1 MMLSRLFLLSTAAL
15 VLVVS
20 AARADEAR
28 TIFDE
33 KVAPGVSFK
42 LTNVTGDVKV
52 GRSSTDKLQI
62 IAQVIPSGSNAPHIV
77 PTVQK
82 GDGWIAVCSRD
93 VDSRPEP
100 VCTGEVHR
108 EWSKGRN
115 DSTRVDYTVA
125 IPDGLATKIV
135 NVNGQIIAKG
145 VRADLDAVN
154 VNGNVELETTGPA
167 KAVTVNGSVKAIA
180 GKVDGKTKFATVNG
194 DIDVT
199 LPPNCDTEI
208 SASTTHGTIV
218 SDLPLK
224 RHEIG
229 PLASAKGTL
238 GSGTSQLSAA
248 TVNGDIKL
256 KQSK

>member
-1 MMLSRLFLLSTAAL
+1 MMLPRVLLSTAAL
-15 VLVVS
+15 TLVVS

-33 KVAPGVSFK
+33 KVASGVVFK
-42 LTNVTGDVKV
+42 VTNVTGDVKV
-52 GRSSTDKLQI
+52 SRSATDKLQVV
-62 IAQVIPSGSNAPHIV
+62 AQVIPSGSNAPHIV

-93 VDSRPEP
+93 ADTRPEP

-108 EWSKGRN
+108 EWSKGKS
-115 DSTRVDYTVA
+115 DSTRVDYTIA

-135 NVNGQIIAKG
+135 NVNGQIVARG
-145 VRADLDAVN
+145 VRAELDAVN
-154 VNGNVELETTGPA
+154 VNGDVELETTGPA
-167 KAVTVNGSVKAIA
+167 KAVTVNGSVRAIA

-194 DIDVT
+194 NIDVT
-199 LPPNCDTEI
+199 LPPGCDAEI
-208 SASTTHGTIV
+208 SASTTSGKIV

-224 RHEIG
+224 RHEMG

-238 GSGTSQLSAA
+238 GAGTAQLSAA
-248 TVNGDIKL
+248 TVNGDVKL
-256 KQSK
+256 NQSK

>member
-1 MMLSRLFLLSTAAL
+1 MMLPRLLLSTAAL
-15 VLVVS
+15 TLVVS

-33 KVAPGVSFK
+33 KVAPGVIFK
-42 LTNVTGDVKV
+42 LANVTGDVKV
-52 GRSSTDKLQI
+52 GRSTTDKLQV

-93 VDSRPEP
+93 ADTRPEP

-108 EWSKGRN
+108 EWSKGKL

-135 NVNGQIIAKG
+135 NVNGQIVAKG
-145 VRADLDAVN
+145 VRAELDAVN
-154 VNGNVELETTGPA
+154 VNGDIELETTGPA
-167 KAVTVNGSVKAIA
+167 KAVTVNGSVRAVA
-180 GKVDGKTKFATVNG
+180 GKIDGDAKFATVNG
-194 DIDVT
+194 NIDVT
-199 LPPNCDTEI
+199 LPPSCDAEI
-208 SASTTHGTIV
+208 SASTTSGKIV

-224 RHEIG
+224 RHEMG

-238 GSGTSQLSAA
+238 GAGTAQLSAA
-248 TVNGDIKL
+248 TVNGDVKIRQQK
-256 KQSK
+256 